1 MKFYFRISTI
11 SLIVLF
17 FHYII
22 INFIISAEFIIPLW
36 KVYGFNFASLSAIYF
51 GLLINFKY
59 KVFNHL
65 YLFVFETILK
75 MIIAQDEGKAGGVPR
90 GLQQQLHA
98 HHGAGYLHGLRRA
111 HLALL
116 PSPGPARGQYFNA
129 RCGWQRAAVD
139 RSFGFVHQRAAVLP
153 G

>member
-1 MKFYFRISTI
+1 MKFYFKISTI

-22 INFIISAEFIIPLW
+22 INFIISTEFIIPLW

-75 MIIAQDEGKAGGVPR
+75 MIIAIII
-90 GLQQQLHA
+90 
-98 HHGAGYLHGLRRA
+98 LRP
-111 HLALL
+111 LFSIDNSALIL
-116 PSPGPARGQYFNA
+116 E
-129 RCGWQRAAVD
+129 
-139 RSFGFVHQRAAVLP
+139 VLNFFFLYWIFLFMEIISLRNILSKL
-153 G
+153 

>member
-65 YLFVFETILK
+65 YLFVFETLLK
-75 MIIAQDEGKAGGVPR
+75 MIIAIIILSPLFSIDNSALILEV
-90 GLQQQLHA
+90 LNFFFL
-98 HHGAGYLHGLRRA
+98 YCIFLFIEIISLR
-111 HLALL
+111 
-116 PSPGPARGQYFNA
+116 N
-129 RCGWQRAAVD
+129 
-139 RSFGFVHQRAAVLP
+139 VLSKL
-153 G
+153 

>member
-1 MKFYFRISTI
+1 MKFYFKISTI

-22 INFIISAEFIIPLW
+22 IHFIISAEFIIPLW

-65 YLFVFETILK
+65 YLFVFETLLK
-75 MIIAQDEGKAGGVPR
+75 MIIAIIILSPLFSIDNSALILEV
-90 GLQQQLHA
+90 LNFFFL
-98 HHGAGYLHGLRRA
+98 YCIFLFIEIISLR
-111 HLALL
+111 
-116 PSPGPARGQYFNA
+116 N
-129 RCGWQRAAVD
+129 
-139 RSFGFVHQRAAVLP
+139 VLSKL
-153 G
+153 

>member
-1 MKFYFRISTI
+1 MKFYFKISTI

-22 INFIISAEFIIPLW
+22 INFIISPEFIIPLW

-75 MIIAQDEGKAGGVPR
+75 MIIAIII
-90 GLQQQLHA
+90 
-98 HHGAGYLHGLRRA
+98 LRP
-111 HLALL
+111 LF
-116 PSPGPARGQYFNA
+116 GIDNPA
-129 RCGWQRAAVD
+129 VILE
-139 RSFGFVHQRAAVLP
+139 VLNFFFLYCIFLFIEIISLRNILSKL
-153 G
+153 

>member
-11 SLIVLF
+11 SLIAVF

-22 INFIISAEFIIPLW
+22 VNFIISTEFIIPLW

-75 MIIAQDEGKAGGVPR
+75 MIIAIIV
-90 GLQQQLHA
+90 
-98 HHGAGYLHGLRRA
+98 LRP
-111 HLALL
+111 LFSIDNSALIL
-116 PSPGPARGQYFNA
+116 E
-129 RCGWQRAAVD
+129 
-139 RSFGFVHQRAAVLP
+139 VLNFFFLYWIFLFMEIISLRNILSKL
-153 G
+153 

>member
-11 SLIVLF
+11 SLIVLL

-22 INFIISAEFIIPLW
+22 INFIIPAEFIIPLW

-59 KVFNHL
+59 KIFNPL

-75 MIIAQDEGKAGGVPR
+75 MIIAIIILSPLFSIDNSALIFEV
-90 GLQQQLHA
+90 LNFFFL
-98 HHGAGYLHGLRRA
+98 YCIFLFIEIISLRNI
-111 HLALL
+111 LSKL
-116 PSPGPARGQYFNA
+116 
-129 RCGWQRAAVD
+129 
-139 RSFGFVHQRAAVLP
+139 
-153 G
+153 

>member
-22 INFIISAEFIIPLW
+22 INFIISTEFIIPLW
-36 KVYGFNFASLSAIYF
+36 KVYGFNFASLSAIYL

-75 MIIAQDEGKAGGVPR
+75 MIIAIIILSPLFSIDNSALIFEV
-90 GLQQQLHA
+90 LNFFFL
-98 HHGAGYLHGLRRA
+98 YCIFLYIEIISLR
-111 HLALL
+111 
-116 PSPGPARGQYFNA
+116 N
-129 RCGWQRAAVD
+129 
-139 RSFGFVHQRAAVLP
+139 VLSKL
-153 G
+153 

>member
-22 INFIISAEFIIPLW
+22 INFIISTEFIIPLW
-36 KVYGFNFASLSAIYF
+36 KVYGFNFASLSAIYL

-75 MIIAQDEGKAGGVPR
+75 MIIAIIILSPLFSIDNSALIFEV
-90 GLQQQLHA
+90 LNFFFL
-98 HHGAGYLHGLRRA
+98 YFIFLIIEIISLRNI
-111 HLALL
+111 LSKL
-116 PSPGPARGQYFNA
+116 
-129 RCGWQRAAVD
+129 
-139 RSFGFVHQRAAVLP
+139 
-153 G
+153 

>member
-11 SLIVLF
+11 SLIVLL

-22 INFIISAEFIIPLW
+22 INFIISHEFIIPLW

-65 YLFVFETILK
+65 YLFVLETILK
-75 MIIAQDEGKAGGVPR
+75 MIIAIIILSPLFSIDNSALIFEV
-90 GLQQQLHA
+90 LNFFFL
-98 HHGAGYLHGLRRA
+98 YCIFLFIEIISLR
-111 HLALL
+111 
-116 PSPGPARGQYFNA
+116 N
-129 RCGWQRAAVD
+129 
-139 RSFGFVHQRAAVLP
+139 VLSKL
-153 G
+153 

>member
-11 SLIVLF
+11 SLIVLL

-22 INFIISAEFIIPLW
+22 INFIISHEFIIPLW

-75 MIIAQDEGKAGGVPR
+75 MIIAIIILSPLFSIDNSSLILEV
-90 GLQQQLHA
+90 LNFFFL
-98 HHGAGYLHGLRRA
+98 YCIFLFIEIISLR
-111 HLALL
+111 
-116 PSPGPARGQYFNA
+116 N
-129 RCGWQRAAVD
+129 
-139 RSFGFVHQRAAVLP
+139 VLSKL
-153 G
+153 

>member
-11 SLIVLF
+11 SLIVLL

-22 INFIISAEFIIPLW
+22 INFIISHEFIIPLW

-75 MIIAQDEGKAGGVPR
+75 MIIAIIILSPLFSIDNSALILEV
-90 GLQQQLHA
+90 LNFFFL
-98 HHGAGYLHGLRRA
+98 YCTFLFIEIISLR
-111 HLALL
+111 
-116 PSPGPARGQYFNA
+116 N
-129 RCGWQRAAVD
+129 
-139 RSFGFVHQRAAVLP
+139 VLSKL
-153 G
+153 

>member
-75 MIIAQDEGKAGGVPR
+75 MIIAIIILSPLFNIDNSVLILEV
-90 GLQQQLHA
+90 LNFFFL
-98 HHGAGYLHGLRRA
+98 YCIFLFIEIISLR
-111 HLALL
+111 
-116 PSPGPARGQYFNA
+116 N
-129 RCGWQRAAVD
+129 
-139 RSFGFVHQRAAVLP
+139 VLSKL
-153 G
+153 

>member
-65 YLFVFETILK
+65 YLFVLETILK
-75 MIIAQDEGKAGGVPR
+75 MIIAIIILSPLFSIDNSALIFEV
-90 GLQQQLHA
+90 LNFFFL
-98 HHGAGYLHGLRRA
+98 YCIFLFIEIISLR
-111 HLALL
+111 
-116 PSPGPARGQYFNA
+116 N
-129 RCGWQRAAVD
+129 
-139 RSFGFVHQRAAVLP
+139 VLSKL
-153 G
+153 

>member
-22 INFIISAEFIIPLW
+22 TNFIISPEFIIPLW
-36 KVYGFNFASLSAIYF
+36 KVYGFNFTSLSLMYL

-59 KVFNHL
+59 KLFNHL

-75 MIIAQDEGKAGGVPR
+75 MIIAIII
-90 GLQQQLHA
+90 
-98 HHGAGYLHGLRRA
+98 LRP
-111 HLALL
+111 LFSIDNSALIFEIL
-116 PSPGPARGQYFNA
+116 NFFFLYFIFLFIEIISLRNI
-129 RCGWQRAAVD
+129 
-139 RSFGFVHQRAAVLP
+139 LNKL
-153 G
+153 

>member
-11 SLIVLF
+11 SLIVLL

-22 INFIISAEFIIPLW
+22 INFIISHEFIIPLW

-75 MIIAQDEGKAGGVPR
+75 MIIAIIILSPLFSIDNSALIFEV
-90 GLQQQLHA
+90 LNFFFL
-98 HHGAGYLHGLRRA
+98 YCVFLFIEIISLR
-111 HLALL
+111 
-116 PSPGPARGQYFNA
+116 N
-129 RCGWQRAAVD
+129 
-139 RSFGFVHQRAAVLP
+139 VLSKL
-153 G
+153 

>member
-11 SLIVLF
+11 SLIALF

-51 GLLINFKY
+51 GLLINSQY
-59 KVFNHL
+59 KIVNHL

-75 MIIAQDEGKAGGVPR
+75 MIIAIII
-90 GLQQQLHA
+90 
-98 HHGAGYLHGLRRA
+98 LRP
-111 HLALL
+111 LFGIDNPALIL
-116 PSPGPARGQYFNA
+116 E
-129 RCGWQRAAVD
+129 
-139 RSFGFVHQRAAVLP
+139 VLNFFFLYCIFLFIEIISLRNILSKL
-153 G
+153 

>member
-22 INFIISAEFIIPLW
+22 TNFIISPEFIIPLW
-36 KVYGFNFASLSAIYF
+36 KVYGFNFASLSLIYL

-59 KVFNHL
+59 KLFNHL

-75 MIIAQDEGKAGGVPR
+75 MIIAIII
-90 GLQQQLHA
+90 
-98 HHGAGYLHGLRRA
+98 LRP
-111 HLALL
+111 LFSIDNSALIFEVL
-116 PSPGPARGQYFNA
+116 NFFFLYFIFLFIEIISLRNI
-129 RCGWQRAAVD
+129 
-139 RSFGFVHQRAAVLP
+139 LNKL
-153 G
+153 

>member
-75 MIIAQDEGKAGGVPR
+75 MIIAIII
-90 GLQQQLHA
+90 
-98 HHGAGYLHGLRRA
+98 LRP
-111 HLALL
+111 LFSIDNSALI
-116 PSPGPARGQYFNA
+116 FE
-129 RCGWQRAAVD
+129 
-139 RSFGFVHQRAAVLP
+139 VLNFFFLYCIFLFIEIISLRNVLSKL
-153 G
+153 

>member
-11 SLIVLF
+11 SLILLF

-22 INFIISAEFIIPLW
+22 IHFIISAEFIIPLW

-75 MIIAQDEGKAGGVPR
+75 MIIAIIILSPLFSIDNSALIFEV
-90 GLQQQLHA
+90 LNFFFL
-98 HHGAGYLHGLRRA
+98 YCIFLFIEIISLR
-111 HLALL
+111 
-116 PSPGPARGQYFNA
+116 N
-129 RCGWQRAAVD
+129 
-139 RSFGFVHQRAAVLP
+139 VLSKL
-153 G
+153 

>member
-22 INFIISAEFIIPLW
+22 INFIISHEFIIPLW

-75 MIIAQDEGKAGGVPR
+75 MIIAIIILSPLFSIDNSSLILEV
-90 GLQQQLHA
+90 LNFFFL
-98 HHGAGYLHGLRRA
+98 YCTFLFIEIISLR
-111 HLALL
+111 
-116 PSPGPARGQYFNA
+116 N
-129 RCGWQRAAVD
+129 
-139 RSFGFVHQRAAVLP
+139 VLSKL
-153 G
+153 

>member
-1 MKFYFRISTI
+1 MKFYFKISTI

-22 INFIISAEFIIPLW
+22 INFIIFPEFIIPLW

-75 MIIAQDEGKAGGVPR
+75 MIIAIII
-90 GLQQQLHA
+90 
-98 HHGAGYLHGLRRA
+98 LRP
-111 HLALL
+111 LFSIDNSALIL
-116 PSPGPARGQYFNA
+116 E
-129 RCGWQRAAVD
+129 
-139 RSFGFVHQRAAVLP
+139 VLNFFFLYWIFLFMEIISLRNILSKL
-153 G
+153 

>member
-11 SLIVLF
+11 SLIVLL

-75 MIIAQDEGKAGGVPR
+75 MIIAIIILSPLFSIDNSALIFEV
-90 GLQQQLHA
+90 LNFFFL
-98 HHGAGYLHGLRRA
+98 YCIFLFIEIISLR
-111 HLALL
+111 
-116 PSPGPARGQYFNA
+116 N
-129 RCGWQRAAVD
+129 
-139 RSFGFVHQRAAVLP
+139 VLSKL
-153 G
+153 